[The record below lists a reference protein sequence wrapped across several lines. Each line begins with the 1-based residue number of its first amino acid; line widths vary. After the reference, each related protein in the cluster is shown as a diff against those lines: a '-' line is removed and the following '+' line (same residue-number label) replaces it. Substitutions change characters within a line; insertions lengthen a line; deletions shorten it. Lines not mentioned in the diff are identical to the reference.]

1 MSWQLKR
8 RMWSYTAAAVIPA
21 SIYYTC
27 PANEME
33 RKNNNFQ
40 PGFMQSACEPA
51 LKPIVP
57 QSIRDKDYIIISGT
71 ASKKLANDI
80 CDQLGVRLSS
90 ANMERFSDGEIFV
103 RFNESLREKDVF
115 IVQTCAPPVNDNV
128 MELLLSVAAAKR
140 SGGMSLQ
147 FHKCRPMRL
156 TDHHDIY
163 LLASSVTAVIP
174 YFGYK
179 HNRRGLPISTTHHSR
194 FLWNA
199 AGDLGKMLQVV
210 GVVKVVS
217 VDLDK
222 DLKRAYLI
230 LFFQQKLS
238 AALLMQH
245 IFGLFIISIL
255 HLLLLPIGHRSL
267 TQQC

>member
-1 MSWQLKR
+1 MSQ
-8 RMWSYTAAAVIPA
+8 
-21 SIYYTC
+21 
-27 PANEME
+27 
-33 RKNNNFQ
+33 
-40 PGFMQSACEPA
+40 PA
-51 LKPIVP
+51 LQI
-57 QSIRDKDYIIISGT
+57 IRDKDYIIISGK
-71 ASKKLANDI
+71 ASKK
-80 CDQLGVRLSS
+80 
-90 ANMERFSDGEIFV
+90 
-103 RFNESLREKDVF
+103 
-115 IVQTCAPPVNDNV
+115 
-128 MELLLSVAAAKR
+128 
-140 SGGMSLQ
+140 
-147 FHKCRPMRL
+147 
-156 TDHHDIY
+156 
-163 LLASSVTAVIP
+163 
-174 YFGYK
+174 
-179 HNRRGLPISTTHHSR
+179 HHSR
-194 FLWNA
+194 FFKNA